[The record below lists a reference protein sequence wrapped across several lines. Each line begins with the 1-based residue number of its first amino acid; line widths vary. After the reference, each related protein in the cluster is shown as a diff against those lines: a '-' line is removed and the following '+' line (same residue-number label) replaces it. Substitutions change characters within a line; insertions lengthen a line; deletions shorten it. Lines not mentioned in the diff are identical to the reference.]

1 MKITD
6 MIKQLGGN
14 RTAIAKQANTTVHSL
29 NNAVSKG
36 AEVEQLADGRYIS
49 VNRFNIFYGDKHTH
63 LTNKGE

>member
-6 MIKQLGGN
+6 MIKRLGGN
-14 RTAIAKQANTTVHSL
+14 RTAIAQQANTTVHSL

-36 AEVEQLADGRYIS
+36 AEVEQLVDGRYIS
-49 VNRFNIFYGDKHTH
+49 VNRFNIFYGDKAH